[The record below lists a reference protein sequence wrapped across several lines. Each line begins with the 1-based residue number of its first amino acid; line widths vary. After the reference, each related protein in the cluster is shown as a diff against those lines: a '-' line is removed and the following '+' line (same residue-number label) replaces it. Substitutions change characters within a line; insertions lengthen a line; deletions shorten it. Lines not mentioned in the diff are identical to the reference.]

1 IGGPEALRQFARWA
15 PDPRGSVQHALVQVW
30 RYFDPGDYAH
40 AVLRDAPLDGGS
52 IKVELFEHIPQLHT
66 LQHLRDAN
74 LHLYEIGKV
83 DDLSFLRD
91 APASTTRLQAQ
102 IRGSVD
108 LSPLAHCLA
117 LETVIVPSGSQR
129 RIGDTRFSTRARVSP
144 YPTSRW
150 RSGLIENAPLTGGL
164 AAVAPVLDQL
174 TDLFVWSM
182 PTVTSLDVLAGT
194 ALEYLNLYD
203 CQIID
208 LEPWGAMP
216 SLAHVTLRQFPS
228 LTLGPLALLPHLRD
242 LTLTDMDEPVDLYPL
257 AQVDHRLRVELE
269 NTRPWVI
276 RVRSSKSGDV
286 EQSSAKG
293 E

>member
-1 IGGPEALRQFARWA
+1 
-15 PDPRGSVQHALVQVW
+15 
-30 RYFDPGDYAH
+30 
-40 AVLRDAPLDGGS
+40 
-52 IKVELFEHIPQLHT
+52 
-66 LQHLRDAN
+66 
-74 LHLYEIGKV
+74 
-83 DDLSFLRD
+83 
-91 APASTTRLQAQ
+91 
-102 IRGSVD
+102 
-108 LSPLAHCLA
+108 
-117 LETVIVPSGSQR
+117 
-129 RIGDTRFSTRARVSP
+129 
-144 YPTSRW
+144 
-150 RSGLIENAPLTGGL
+150 
-164 AAVAPVLDQL
+164 VAPVLDQL